1 MDDTSQAVT
10 TEDIQQTTDLPA
22 KASPRPRLIWIS
34 VLNVVACVCVV
45 VLHCSNGFFDGPS
58 SPDYPGMAFVHATF
72 YWPVPVFLMISG
84 ATLMNYRERMSTRE
98 YALRRWDRVG
108 IPFLFW
114 SVVAVVYW
122 YLVAWQAGKN
132 WQVFD
137 PVKIIV
143 SIERGDTNYYYWFFP
158 ALFSAYLLIVML
170 SSIEKKVRLRVLTFV
185 AIVGVAYQ
193 AINHSIL
200 PILGYSTYSWW
211 QMPVESI
218 MLYPVIGYLCIS
230 IDFTRAQ
237 RIVIYALGIAG
248 WLVHLWSLWVLSVD
262 LGHITSVFSSY
273 DNVCAITQAAAVF
286 VAFRYIPWDK
296 LCDKFPKF
304 VPAIEWLSSC
314 SFGVYLVQYYVM
326 DRIGE
331 YLPGVFV
338 GWKLIVLGFI
348 PAYLLSLLVVAIIKR
363 IPYLRRVV

>member
-1 MDDTSQAVT
+1 MQDVAASEAAETESVPTQAT
-10 TEDIQQTTDLPA
+10 RRA
-22 KASPRPRLIWIS
+22 RLVWID
-34 VLNVVACVCVV
+34 VLNVFACICVV
-45 VLHCSNGFFDGPS
+45 ILHCSNGFFDGPKS
-58 SPDYPGMAFVHATF
+58 EYYFPTAFVHATF

-98 YALRRWDRVG
+98 YALRRWKRVG

-122 YLVAWQAGKN
+122 YVVAWYTGKN

-143 SIERGDTNYYYWFFP
+143 SIGRGDVNIYYWFFP
-158 ALFSAYLLIVML
+158 ALFSAYLLIVVL
-170 SSIEKKVRLRVLTFV
+170 SALDKRLRIRVLTFAAV
-185 AIVGVAYQ
+185 LGVAYQ

-200 PILGYSTYSWW
+200 PLLGYSTTSWW
-211 QMPVESI
+211 QMPVAGLL
-218 MLYPVIGYLCIS
+218 LYPVIGYLCFT
-230 IDFTRAQ
+230 IDFTHKQ
-237 RIVIYALGIAG
+237 RIAIYLIGIAG

-262 LGHITSVFSSY
+262 LGRIVGVFSSY

-296 LCDKFPKF
+296 LCNRFPTFEKRI
-304 VPAIEWLSSC
+304 AWLSGC
-314 SFGVYLVQYYVM
+314 SFGIYLIQYYVM

-348 PAYLLSLLVVAIIKR
+348 PAYLLSLLIVAIIKR